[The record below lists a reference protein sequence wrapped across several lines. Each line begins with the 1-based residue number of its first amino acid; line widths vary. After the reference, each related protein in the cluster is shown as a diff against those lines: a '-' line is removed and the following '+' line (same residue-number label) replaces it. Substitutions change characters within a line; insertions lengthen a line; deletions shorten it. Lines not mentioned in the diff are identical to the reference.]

1 MSNYVGGEREGRR
14 RSTAME
20 GAQLTSQ
27 DFARILRTRW
37 KTVIA
42 TIVIAVLCA
51 IAYALLATP
60 QYEAKTRLFVST
72 TADGN
77 ATQTNDGGLFA
88 QRRVLSYTQLLTGG
102 ILAQRTIDKL
112 NLDMTA
118 NELIK
123 EITAEAPTDTVLID
137 VTVTDPSPTRARDI
151 ANTLSDEFV
160 AMAAALETP
169 AGGLRP
175 NALVV
180 VQDRA
185 AVPDGPVSPKKKQAL
200 TIAVALG
207 VLLGIV
213 IAIARDRLDRRLRT
227 PEAVEKATGVGVL
240 AEIPLQAQR
249 RNQPLISFDSD
260 HSPLAEAFREL
271 RVNLRFLEVADGPRV
286 IVVASSMPG
295 EGRTTTAIN
304 LALALAETG
313 CEVVVVDGDLRR
325 PRVAS
330 YLGIDGQVGLS
341 TVLSGGAALN
351 DALRETS
358 FPRVTVL
365 PSGAVP
371 TNPTELL
378 ESQAAKDV
386 LDELGRNFDHVIVDS
401 PSTLVNDA
409 AILAANSQGVL
420 VLAQYAQAK
429 RARLAQAANILR
441 RSGAPLLGAVLTMTP
456 AKRRTAAEDPYYG
469 TPAQQDSPAQ
479 GRRARRNKK

>member
-1 MSNYVGGEREGRR
+1 
-14 RSTAME
+14 ME

-27 DFARILRTRW
+27 DFARIVRNRW
-37 KTVIA
+37 KSIIA

-51 IAYALLATP
+51 IAYSLLATP
-60 QYEAKTRLFVST
+60 QYEAKTRLFVAT

-88 QRRVLSYTQLLTGG
+88 QRRVLSYTQLLVGG

-118 NELIK
+118 NQLIK

-137 VTVTDPSPTRARDI
+137 VTVTDSSPTRARDI

-160 AMAAALETP
+160 SMAAALETP

-175 NALVV
+175 NAQVII
-180 VQDRA
+180 QQRA
-185 AVPDGPVSPKKKQAL
+185 DVPDGPVSPKKKQAL
-200 TIAVALG
+200 AIALALG
-207 VLLGIV
+207 VVLGIV

-227 PEAVEKATGVGVL
+227 PEAVEKTTGVGVL
-240 AEIPLQAQR
+240 AEIPLQTQR

-260 HSPLAEAFREL
+260 HSPIAEAFREL
-271 RVNLRFLEVADGPRV
+271 RLSLRFLEIADGPRV
-286 IVVASSMPG
+286 LVIASSMPD

-304 LALALAETG
+304 LALALAETDSN
-313 CEVVVVDGDLRR
+313 VVVVDGDLRR

-330 YLGIDGQVGLS
+330 YLGVDGQVGLS
-341 TVLSGGAALN
+341 TVLSGQTALGE
-351 DALRETS
+351 ALRETS

-371 TNPTELL
+371 SNPTELL
-378 ESQAAKDV
+378 ESQATKDV
-386 LDELGRNFDHVIVDS
+386 LAELGRTFDHVIVDS

-409 AILAANSQGVL
+409 AILAANAQGVL
-420 VLAQYAQAK
+420 LIARYGQTK
-429 RARLAQAANILR
+429 RAGLSRAANTLR
-441 RSGAPLLGAVLTMTP
+441 RAGAPLLGAVLTMTP
-456 AKRRTAAEDPYYG
+456 AKKRSAVEESYYG
-469 TPAQQDSPAQ
+469 TAGQHDSPAP
-479 GRRARRNKK
+479 GRRRRSRET